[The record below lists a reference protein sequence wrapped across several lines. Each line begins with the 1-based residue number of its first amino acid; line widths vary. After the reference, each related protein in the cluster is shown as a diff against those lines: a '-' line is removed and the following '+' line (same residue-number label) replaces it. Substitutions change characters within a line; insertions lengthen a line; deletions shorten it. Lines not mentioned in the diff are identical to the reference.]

1 MATTAAASTGRL
13 TQQQQQQAMTMS
25 GPKQK
30 QVNGPRPGVVA
41 LFQAGGMVDD
51 STSRS
56 TGRSRGGWG
65 TGSTPKQQQQ
75 GSGNGKKGGSKQQ
88 AGGASTGS
96 RRSGSIS
103 TKPSM
108 AIAPRVLSETQ
119 LAMVKQARE
128 AREQQGGGL
137 LEAVD

>member
-13 TQQQQQQAMTMS
+13 TQQQQQAMTMS

-65 TGSTPKQQQQ
+65 TGSTPKQQQ

-128 AREQQGGGL
+128 ERSRAQQGGGL